1 MLNQQYQISKNMR
14 KTQKEKRNR
23 RRMHIRKT
31 VIGTSDKPRVYVFR
45 SNKYLHSG
53 FVNDETG
60 KVMGGAVAAK
70 NSKGAEE
77 LGKKMAEL
85 LKKAKVKNA
94 VFDRSGY
101 RYHGIITTY
110 VESLRK
116 NGTKI

>member
-1 MLNQQYQISKNMR
+1 MKKTSK
-14 KTQKEKRNR
+14 QKRNR
-23 RRMHIRKT
+23 RRMHIRKI
-31 VIGTSDKPRVYVFR
+31 VRGTADKPRVYVFR

-60 KVMGGAVAAK
+60 KVMGGGAEAK
-70 NSKGAEE
+70 NSKGAEA

-94 VFDRSGY
+94 IFDRSGY
-101 RYHGIITTY
+101 RYHGIISTY